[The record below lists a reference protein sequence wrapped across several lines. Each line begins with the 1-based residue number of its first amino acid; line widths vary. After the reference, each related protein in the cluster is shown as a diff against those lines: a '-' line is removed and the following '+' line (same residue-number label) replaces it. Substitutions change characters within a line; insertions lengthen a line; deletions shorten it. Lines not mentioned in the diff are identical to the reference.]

1 MANEVSGTV
10 QAVGSRND
18 GEFGILLDDDEWYNG
33 HGDRPDL
40 SEGDEVTL
48 EFDLEMND
56 GDKEFW
62 LVDDHDSI
70 TVESKTSSSSGS
82 GTQGTKDDRAVSRQ
96 SAAKTVGNMF
106 QGDAPEG
113 AEDLLKRYR
122 MIEDI
127 AHFNIRGEWP
137 ERVEKGQ
144 MAVGQDVP
152 DDLEDKIEDL
162 SSRIGNLEE
171 EGVDADV
178 DVSGKA
184 DVEDFNDLEDRM
196 SDLEEKIGN
205 LETLLENTQEGMKS
219 LKEEI
224 EDDQETIFDGDE
236 DEDEESDSDDE

>member
-1 MANEVSGTV
+1 MSNEVSGEV

-40 SEGDEVTL
+40 NEGDEVTL
-48 EFDLEMND
+48 EFELSMND

-70 TVESKTSSSSGS
+70 TVESKTSGSSGS

-106 QGDAPEG
+106 QGDAPDG

-137 ERVEKGQ
+137 DRVEKGQ
-144 MAVGQDVP
+144 MAVSEEVP

-162 SSRIGNLEE
+162 SSRIGSLEE

-184 DVEDFNDLEDRM
+184 DVDDFNSLEDRI
-196 SDLEEKIGN
+196 SDLEEQVSN
-205 LETLLENTQEGMKS
+205 METLLENTQEGMKS

-224 EDDQETIFDGDE
+224 QDQDVIFD
-236 DEDEESDSDDE
+236 DEEEESS

>member
-1 MANEVSGTV
+1 MSNEVSGEV
-10 QAVGSRND
+10 EAVGSRND

-40 SEGDEVTL
+40 GEGDEVTL
-48 EFDLEMND
+48 EFELTMND

-70 TVESKTSSSSGS
+70 TVDSKTSSSSGS

-106 QGDAPEG
+106 QGDAPDG

-127 AHFNIRGEWP
+127 SHFNIRGEWP
-137 ERVEKGQ
+137 DRVEKGQ
-144 MAVGQDVP
+144 MAVGEDIP

-162 SSRIGNLEE
+162 SSRIGSLEQ

-184 DVEDFNDLEDRM
+184 DVDDFNSLEDRI
-196 SDLEEKIGN
+196 SDLEEQVSN
-205 LETLLENTQEGMKS
+205 METLLENTQEGMKS

-224 EDDQETIFDGDE
+224 QDQDVIFDGEKE
-236 DEDEESDSDDE
+236 DEDEEESS

>member
-1 MANEVSGTV
+1 MANKVSGTV

-70 TVESKTSSSSGS
+70 TVNSKNSSSSGS

-106 QGDAPEG
+106 QGDPPG
-113 AEDLLKRYR
+113 DAENLLKRYR

-137 ERVEKGQ
+137 DRVEKGQ
-144 MAVGQDVP
+144 MAVGEEIP
-152 DDLEDKIEDL
+152 DDLEDKIEKL
-162 SSRIGNLEE
+162 SSRIGSLEE

-184 DVEDFNDLEDRM
+184 DVDDFNKLEDRI
-196 SDLEEKIGN
+196 SDLEEQVSD
-205 LETLLENTQEGMKS
+205 LESLLENTQEGMKS

-224 EDDQETIFDGDE
+224 QDQDQETIFDEE
-236 DEDEESDSDDE
+236 DDEESDSDDE